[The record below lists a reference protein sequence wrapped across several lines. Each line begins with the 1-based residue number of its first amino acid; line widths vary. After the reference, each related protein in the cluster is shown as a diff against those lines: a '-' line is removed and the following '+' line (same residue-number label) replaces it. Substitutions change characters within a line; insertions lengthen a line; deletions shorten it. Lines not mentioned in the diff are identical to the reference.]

1 MRRKMLFLVVM
12 MLFAVSA
19 RAQYRASIQGVVT
32 DPAGA
37 VVSGATLTL
46 TNLDTNLQLT
56 ATSDENG
63 VYNFNAL
70 PSSKFS
76 LTVEKA
82 GFKKKTLANVGI
94 IAEQA
99 NALNVQL
106 ELGQVTETVTV
117 SGDSTPL
124 MDTETASLSGLVNS
138 NQMEGSPAARTASSR
153 PKTARRSFPVGNRPR
168 ITAFRL
174 TASAP
179 PAPFGAVQQSSHRP
193 KIPSIASKSSPIAM
207 MPRMG
212 ASPAHSFR
220 LPPRAA
226 RTTSMAVSLSRP
238 TSQA

>member
-1 MRRKMLFLVVM
+1 MRCKMFLLVAI
-12 MLFAVSA
+12 LLCAVST

-70 PSSKFS
+70 PSAKFS
-76 LTVEKA
+76 LAVEMK

-94 IAEQA
+94 IPEQA
-99 NALNVQL
+99 NALNIQL

-124 MDTETASLSGLVNS
+124 LD
-138 NQMEGSPAARTASSR
+138 
-153 PKTARRSFPVGNRPR
+153 
-168 ITAFRL
+168 
-174 TASAP
+174 
-179 PAPFGAVQQSSHRP
+179 
-193 KIPSIASKSSPIAM
+193 KIG
-207 MPRMG
+207 R
-212 ASPAHSFR
+212 AH
-220 LPPRAA
+220 
-226 RTTSMAVSLSRP
+226 V
-238 TSQA
+238 